1 MSSCHVCYT
10 CTTNASGSWATD
22 VINLGTW
29 ETASSIIQVGLTWR
43 DAIPIMAVGCL
54 CVAIPVVL
62 NGSMGAHL
70 HVPFSVIVRSGFG
83 YYFAYFCIAS
93 RCILAMFWLGIQS
106 ANGALAMQIM
116 IMAIWPSFAS
126 YDWDGPK
133 NTVSRIYIPTSRSN
147 CFTDLQLAL

>member
-1 MSSCHVCYT
+1 MSITHA
-10 CTTNASGSWATD
+10 CTTNALKSWATD

-126 YDWDGPK
+126 YDWNGPK
-133 NTVSRIYIPTSRSN
+133 NTVSDSIVTLIILVILA
-147 CFTDLQLAL
+147 DLRLAF